1 MKFGEVVLLE
11 LFNCL
16 KALHYIELDLSF
28 LLNFFKKLLTPGPVS
43 VKREDCFPRASLS
56 SRHAEGC
63 DRSAET
69 LQLALLTNRI
79 NEARAVELKQ

>member
-43 VKREDCFPRASLS
+43 VKREDCFP

-69 LQLALLTNRI
+69 LQLALLANRI